1 MEDIKPNDKWE
12 VLKLRLD
19 AEDWDL
25 LDQLMKIEKLDRTNV
40 IRRAIRAF
48 AKSQLPT
55 AEAVQSK
62 VA

>member
-1 MEDIKPNDKWE
+1 MDDIKPNDKWE

-25 LDQLMKIEKLDRTNV
+25 LDQLTKVEKLDRTNV

-48 AKSQLPT
+48 AKSQLNPEV
-55 AEAVQSK
+55 AQSK